1 MDVQETLNPAEVE
14 ALLET
19 LLKALE
25 IESEAAD
32 GRND

>member
-19 LLKALE
+19 LLTALE
-25 IESEAAD
+25 NESEAAH